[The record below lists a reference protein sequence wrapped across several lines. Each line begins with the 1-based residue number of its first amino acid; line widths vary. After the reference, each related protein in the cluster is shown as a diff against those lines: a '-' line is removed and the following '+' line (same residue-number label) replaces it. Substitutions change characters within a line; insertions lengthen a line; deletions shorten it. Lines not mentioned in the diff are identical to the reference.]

1 MAQTL
6 NTPDVLTQPIAEN
19 GTKNSIPATND
30 QSLGLMSQST
40 GFPAICSDRIADGG
54 KAPRRADFN
63 GAFNLVSQH
72 HFFLQNG
79 GCETFRQDVSDA
91 IGGYPAGA
99 RLWYVNQAGESL
111 IVRSLIQNN
120 TYNFNNDPSYIDGLK
135 WVVDIQ
141 SGISAGIVLPFMGA
155 TAPDGFL
162 VCDGAEVLRT
172 TYARLYA
179 AIGDTYGAGD
189 GSTTFNLPDLTGRFL
204 EGGTAGTYKAAGVP
218 NITGAFG
225 VGPYT
230 ESTGTAV
237 GSVYANGAFA
247 AGGNASAPRHVQG
260 AGGYGTL
267 PRGTTFDASRSSAVY
282 KNDVTTVQPNSLTA
296 LFVIKY

>member
-120 TYNFNNDPSYIDGLK
+120 TYNFNDDPSYIDGLK
-135 WVVDIQ
+135 WVVDMQ
-141 SGISAGIVLPFMGA
+141 SGISAGIVLPFMGT

-162 VCDGAEVLRT
+162 VCDGSEVSRT

-189 GSTTFNLPDLTGRFL
+189 GSTTFNLPDLDGRFL
-204 EGGTAGTYKAAGVP
+204 EGGTAGTYKAAGLP
-218 NITGAFG
+218 NINGTLSIPSYNTGAQSAFSDG
-225 VGPYT
+225 CF
-230 ESTGTAV
+230 STAM
-237 GSVYANGAFA
+237 N
-247 AGGNASAPRHVQG
+247 GGNARAIGYADQFYQRSA
-260 AGGYGTL
+260 TL
-267 PRGTTFDASRSSAVY
+267 LDASRSSAVY